1 MASAGAAASSLDP
14 LVIVRRASNRRCYH
28 DQLRVNHPGQ
38 LGGQS
43 DNAVIPD
50 PFRSRLVVAEG
61 RCCRVRRRGGA
72 ANVSTMANS
81 LCCIVL
87 RYNRIGQFG
96 LPLTASSEDRR
107 GMGRPA

>member
-1 MASAGAAASSLDP
+1 MASAGVVASSLDP
-14 LVIVRRASNRRCYH
+14 LVIVRRASNRRCCH
-28 DQLRVNHPGQ
+28 DQLRVNHLGQ

-61 RCCRVRRRGGA
+61 RCCRARRCGGA
-72 ANVSTMANS
+72 ANVSIMANS

-87 RYNRIGQFG
+87 RHNRIGQFG
-96 LPLTASSEDRR
+96 LPLTASEL
-107 GMGRPA
+107 GRTGHG